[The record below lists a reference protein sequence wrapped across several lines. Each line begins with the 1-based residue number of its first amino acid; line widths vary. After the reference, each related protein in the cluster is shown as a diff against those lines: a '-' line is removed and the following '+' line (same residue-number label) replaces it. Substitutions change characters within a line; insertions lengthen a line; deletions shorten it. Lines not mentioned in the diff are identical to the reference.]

1 MKLRGRTRSAG
12 NPIMEEIRRMAEIRE
27 LNAANYDETVK
38 SGVVL
43 VDFWA
48 PWCNPCRMLGTILEQ
63 VAKEAPEDVVIG
75 KVNIDDN
82 KDLAVRFEVMNIPR
96 IFIYKDGEIV
106 KDFSGVQSKPKL
118 LDALKNA

>member
-1 MKLRGRTRSAG
+1 
-12 NPIMEEIRRMAEIRE
+12 MAEIRE

-63 VAKEAPEDVVIG
+63 VAKEAPENVVIG

-82 KDLAVRFEVMNIPR
+82 KDLAVRFEVMNIPC

-106 KDFSGVQSKPKL
+106 KDLSGVQSKPKL

>member
-1 MKLRGRTRSAG
+1 MTDTIKTISDTSFDADVL
-12 NPIMEEIRRMAEIRE
+12 
-27 LNAANYDETVK
+27 K
-38 SGVVL
+38 SDKPVL

-63 VAKEAPEDVVIG
+63 VAKEAADDVVIG

-82 KDLAVRFEVMNIPR
+82 KELAAKFEVVNIPR
-96 IFIYKDGEIV
+96 MFLYKDGKIV
-106 KDFSGVQSKPKL
+106 QEFNGIQSKPKL

>member
-1 MKLRGRTRSAG
+1 MQFVK
-12 NPIMEEIRRMAEIRE
+12 EDVVMATIKD
-27 LNAANYDETVK
+27 LNAANFEETVG
-38 SGVVL
+38 SGTVL

-63 VAKEAPEDVVIG
+63 VAKEAADDVVIG

-82 KDLAVRFEVMNIPR
+82 KELAAKFEVVNIPR
-96 IFIYKDGEIV
+96 MFLYKDGKVVQEFNGI
-106 KDFSGVQSKPKL
+106 QSKPKL